1 MSVHPRTD
9 ELVDSIR
16 WSLEAFVLPDLT
28 DEYAISVA
36 HTIRNLLQHVSLRIR
51 LEGPALDEHR
61 RDLRAVLGQI
71 RDLASQS
78 TSPALAD
85 LPGQVDAALDA
96 DGPDDHP
103 PAGVVE
109 LGEKVLELRW
119 ALDRALRVLQS
130 AEPELGSDERYRA
143 VRTAIRECLARQLE
157 REDAWITP
165 GFTGRRR

>member
-1 MSVHPRTD
+1 MTVHPRTD

-36 HTIRNLLQHVSLRIR
+36 HTIRNLLQHVSLRIK
-51 LEGPALDEHR
+51 LEGPALDAHR
-61 RDLRAVLGQI
+61 RDLRAVLARI
-71 RDLASQS
+71 AELAAASS
-78 TSPALAD
+78 AEGLAHV
-85 LPGQVDAALDA
+85 PGEVDAVLAT

-109 LGEKVLELRW
+109 LGEKVVALRR
-119 ALDRALRVLQS
+119 ALDRSLRALQAV
-130 AEPELGSDERYRA
+130 EPELGSDEGYRA

-157 REDAWITP
+157 REEAWIVP
-165 GFTGRRR
+165 AFTGRRR